1 MAPMSV
7 ILMHGEAQEE
17 ATDFCNEAFLVPK
30 PHKNL
35 DPKLVFDYIKSLV
48 DSSLAST
55 MGRKFLILNSFFKI
69 RLCISTIN
77 ERPI

>member
-48 DSSLAST
+48 DSISSLYNGQEIPDT
-55 MGRKFLILNSFFKI
+55 
-69 RLCISTIN
+69 
-77 ERPI
+77 